1 MPGLHLV
8 MYFRTSSTKM
18 TGKDSQSTASHSEA
32 FSGVTENMAA
42 AGGTYRM
49 KACSAIDSAM
59 DPSSHRL
66 PHGGSCSPHHIH
78 NQAPTGLSFVG
89 KPLCTYKEGELHP
102 RDMMF
107 LSQHDGICGP
117 VASTPS
123 PRPLLTDPCCHKGPP

>member
-1 MPGLHLV
+1 MTQGESISAEEVQSFGLPGWHLV
-8 MYFRTSSTKM
+8 MYFRTSSTRM

-66 PHGGSCSPHHIH
+66 PHGGSCSPHQFHDR
-78 NQAPTGLSFVG
+78 LSYWAI
-89 KPLCTYKEGELHP
+89 LCWK
-102 RDMMF
+102 
-107 LSQHDGICGP
+107 
-117 VASTPS
+117 ASVHLEE
-123 PRPLLTDPCCHKGPP
+123 R